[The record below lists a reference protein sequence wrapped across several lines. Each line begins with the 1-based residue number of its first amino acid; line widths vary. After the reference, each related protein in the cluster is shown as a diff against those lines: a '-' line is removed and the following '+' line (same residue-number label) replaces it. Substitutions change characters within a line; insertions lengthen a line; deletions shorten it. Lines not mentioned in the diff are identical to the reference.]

1 MTALLGLFLAACAL
15 LALGGAAKL
24 VQPSPTAQALRAVGW
39 PSHPVVVRVMGLT
52 EAVIGVGA
60 AVTAHPLAAAAVG
73 AAYLGFTGFVVLAM
87 ARGSALESCG
97 CFGKVD
103 TPPSVA
109 HIIVDVGAAGIAALV
124 AFEPMAGT
132 RTLLSAQPAA
142 GWPLILWVG
151 VTVYLLYLTLT
162 ALPRLTATLRGRT

>member
-24 VQPSPTAQALRAVGW
+24 AQPVPTAQALRAVGW

-52 EAVIGVGA
+52 EVVIGVGA
-60 AVTAHPLAAAAVG
+60 AVTGHPVAAAAVG
-73 AAYLGFTGFVVLAM
+73 VAYLGFAGFVVLAM

-109 HIIVDVGAAGIAALV
+109 HIVVNAAAAGTAALV
-124 AFEPMAGT
+124 AFDPVAGT
-132 RTLLSAQPAA
+132 RTLLSGPPADR
-142 GWPLILWVG
+142 WPLILWVG
-151 VTVYLLYLTLT
+151 ATVYLVYLTLT